1 VRRRPFRRTRST
13 WRWPREAAG
22 AGDPKARAPRSTRAH
37 ASILQAAVELLVRDG
52 YQVFSMQAVA
62 ARAGVGKATIYHR
75 WSSKDELLKE
85 AIASL
90 NATSE

>member
-1 VRRRPFRRTRST
+1 
-13 WRWPREAAG
+13 
-22 AGDPKARAPRSTRAH
+22 
-37 ASILQAAVELLVRDG
+37 
-52 YQVFSMQAVA
+52 MQAVA
-62 ARAGVGKATIYHR
+62 AGAGVGKATIYHR